1 MKHLLFL
8 FYIALITATAFAQ
21 DSTFQQM
28 LSFSRPGINH
38 ALLGS
43 ISGTWSYQDSKLS
56 FVKGTLTRKPIYDG
70 RFYAVEITGGRLQVP
85 VSNGKMKEDNY
96 RQMEIEGYDNGRMK
110 FVATSINNHI
120 GSDIKMEVGTYDSV
134 AKAFTYAGENE
145 LIPGIKKQY
154 QRVLK
159 ILDNDHYVE
168 EYYDD
173 QKGKAVKVREL
184 SYSRIKEK

>member
-1 MKHLLFL
+1 MKRIFFL
-8 FYIALITATAFAQ
+8 FFIALISAKGFGQ

-28 LSFSRPGINH
+28 LDFSRPGIKH

-43 ISGTWSYQDSKLS
+43 ISGTWSYQDTKRS
-56 FVKGTLTRKPIYDG
+56 FVKGMLIRKPIYDG

-85 VSNGKMKEDNY
+85 VANGKMKEDNY

-120 GSDIKMEVGTYDSV
+120 GSDIEMEVGTYDSV
-134 AKAFTYAGENE
+134 AKSFTYAGESE
-145 LIPGIKKQY
+145 LIPGMKKQY

-159 ILDNDHYVE
+159 IIDNDHYVE
-168 EYYDD
+168 EYYED
-173 QKGKAVKVREL
+173 QNGKAIKVREL
-184 SYSRIKEK
+184 DYARVKEK